1 MRHFLN
7 KIKGHFMEKANSTIS
22 PVFKKRLYIQ
32 GYQNYSDK
40 ELNDYKYGIRF
51 AYALCTTLAGLGLV
65 FNSIPLLIVAAAV
78 ALASTMLPYHPF
90 DYLYNYV
97 VRHLFSKPRIP
108 HRTAQGR
115 FACDVAFV
123 WLTTIILF
131 FYNGHFI
138 TGKIL
143 GGILVTMGALVSTMD
158 ICIPSMVYNL
168 FFRKTKQ

>member
-1 MRHFLN
+1 
-7 KIKGHFMEKANSTIS
+7 MEKANSTLS
-22 PVFKKRLYIQ
+22 PVCKKRLYIQ

-143 GGILVTMGALVSTMD
+143 GGHPGYCGCTCKHNGYLYSIDGLQFSFQKSETVMIALS
-158 ICIPSMVYNL
+158 S
-168 FFRKTKQ
+168 KTFL